1 MHILYY
7 ITSHG
12 YGHAVRSAAVCNA
25 LFETVGVC
33 TIDISTNV
41 NTDTNGFQ
49 LTIRTDVPQSFFKE
63 ELQFPHNWRVG
74 GFDVGCL
81 QSDGVSVLI
90 EETLAAYRDISVNN
104 KLRVDDEARRCRDN
118 KVDCVVGD
126 ITPFAFD
133 VADRAGIPSVA
144 ISNFTWHDI
153 YSQYVE
159 RFPEYSAMLAEMA
172 DQYRKASIALTLYP
186 SSPMPVFDRKKPMPI
201 LGRRGVNRRDEICRY
216 FGIDR
221 AKRLGVIYVGNF
233 GLGGIDWGRLER
245 FIGWEFVGVYPLP
258 GGPKNYHVVLK
269 EQFRYQDLPAS
280 ADAVIAKMGYGVFS
294 ESISNGIPLVYLP
307 RDDFAEFPVLDAEA
321 KRLGSGVCINTEE
334 FCALGWLKLLDG
346 IVDNNRMV
354 PDDGGGAR
362 MCAEEIIKIAGL

>member
-25 LFETVGVC
+25 LFEALGNC
-33 TIDISTNV
+33 DR
-41 NTDTNGFQ
+41 NGFQ
-49 LTIRTDVPQSFFKE
+49 LTVRTDVPQSFFKE
-63 ELQFPHNWRVG
+63 ELTFPHNWRSG

-81 QSDGVSVLI
+81 QSDGVSVI
-90 EETLAAYRDISVNN
+90 IKETLATYKGISVNN
-104 KLRVDDEARRCRDN
+104 RLLLDDEARWCRDN
-118 KVDCVVGD
+118 GVDCVVGD

-144 ISNFTWHDI
+144 IGNFTWHDI
-153 YSQYVE
+153 YSPYVE
-159 RFPEYSAMLAEMA
+159 RYPEYGPTLAEMA

-186 SSPMPVFDRKKPMPI
+186 SAPMPVFERKKPMPV
-201 LGRRGVNRRDEICRY
+201 LGRRGINRREEICGY
-216 FGIDR
+216 FGIGR
-221 AKRLGVIYVGNF
+221 AKRLGMIYVGNF

-245 FIGWEFVGVYPLP
+245 FVGWEFFGVYPLP
-258 GGPKNYHVVLK
+258 GWPKNYHLVSK
-269 EQFRYQDLPAS
+269 EQFRYQDISAS

-294 ESISNGIPLVYLP
+294 ESILNGIPLIYLP

-321 KRLGSGVCINTEE
+321 KRLGSGVCIDTEA
-334 FCALGWLKLLDG
+334 FYKLGWAGLLDG
-346 IVDNNRMV
+346 AVDNNRIR
-354 PDDGGGAR
+354 PADGGGAG